1 MKLEFSQQ
9 IIQKQFHEKMPSG
22 NCVIPS
28 SRLDAGNSR
37 FSQFMNQNVTERI
50 DETC

>member
-9 IIQKQFHEKMPSG
+9 ITQKQFHEKMPSG

-28 SRLDAGNSR
+28 SRHDAGDSR
-37 FSQFMNQNVTERI
+37 FSQFMNINNTELI